1 MNSGNTVALEEAV
14 GVLLTS
20 SFTFLGQEV
29 IHIPFAHN
37 LIWRCSRGP
46 TNFRGAEKYGEAD
59 GIFGEHHCHSMI
71 YSQQNH
77 AMIPRKD
84 CHDIKP
90 NFVSNVSTI
99 IGVFKLRGKIE
110 TNFQMF

>member
-1 MNSGNTVALEEAV
+1 MNSGNTVALEGAV

-29 IHIPFAHN
+29 IHIPF
-37 LIWRCSRGP
+37 
-46 TNFRGAEKYGEAD
+46 AEKYGEAD